1 MNLLLRPFRF
11 VLHLSVLLFSF
22 LMVCSVVFIV
32 FFLILFLSLFLIV
45 LMACGLFLNIIA
57 RFLKVL
63 SDP

>member
-1 MNLLLRPFRF
+1 
-11 VLHLSVLLFSF
+11 
-22 LMVCSVVFIV
+22 
-32 FFLILFLSLFLIV
+32 LFLSLFLIV